1 MPDPNPSDDPVVV
14 AMTSLAD
21 HFEGLLVDHG
31 NGVTED
37 VAGSIRA
44 TLTAATTIATTA
56 TRDKIRTAIAPV
68 VDVAYRDRA
77 AWIGLTD
84 RITDAAVAGLLAG
97 AVAADGGD
105 DDA

>member
-1 MPDPNPSDDPVVV
+1 MPDPNTSDDPVVV

-44 TLTAATTIATTA
+44 TLTAA
-56 TRDKIRTAIAPV
+56 
-68 VDVAYRDRA
+68 
-77 AWIGLTD
+77 
-84 RITDAAVAGLLAG
+84 LALG
-97 AVAADGGD
+97 ESPRP
-105 DDA
+105 